1 MSLKEISLLPPTI
14 KPSTPT
20 GFMFAPPHDGFYST
34 VISEHVKY
42 HSPTDK
48 QDQTHTTIL
57 GHRMTDNVMIE
68 WGDEKYR
75 ENFAQSV
82 YIALKLISVVAP

>member
-1 MSLKEISLLPPTI
+1 MCCSLNLTRAEIAEKNSKKVLRKKKSERNFPPPWTI
-14 KPSTPT
+14 KPSTLT
-20 GFMFAPPHDGFYST
+20 GFMLAPPHDGFYST

-68 WGDEKYR
+68 WE
-75 ENFAQSV
+75 
-82 YIALKLISVVAP
+82 